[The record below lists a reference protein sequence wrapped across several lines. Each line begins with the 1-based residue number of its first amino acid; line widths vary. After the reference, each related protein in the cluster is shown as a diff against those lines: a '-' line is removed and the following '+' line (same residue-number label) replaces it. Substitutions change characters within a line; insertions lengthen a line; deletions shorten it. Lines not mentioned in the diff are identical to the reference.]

1 MMKICIYVYFPYT
14 APLLGAW
21 GIRYTWG
28 SFFLGAWVIRN
39 TWRGLF
45 FLRACMGQPFLDVRR
60 LVFAFIVSSGLV
72 CLPNLFY
79 FLRNPAPPIIQK
91 FPMFAHNHKPYQL
104 VSPLCTL
111 PANLGLRPHER
122 NFFPFCF
129 TKRTTYKKT

>member
-45 FLRACMGQPFLDVRR
+45 FTCMHG
-60 LVFAFIVSSGLV
+60 AAVSRCAEISICVYSEQWSGLPSEFILFFEKPRSSYNTEVSYV
-72 CLPNLFY
+72 CTQSQ
-79 FLRNPAPPIIQK
+79 AIS
-91 FPMFAHNHKPYQL
+91 
-104 VSPLCTL
+104 V
-111 PANLGLRPHER
+111 G
-122 NFFPFCF
+122 
-129 TKRTTYKKT
+129 